1 MNKKEESAS
10 LGHTS
15 PFDELL
21 EKMKKTTE
29 QRIEGNRKIKEW
41 EIYKAKLDE
50 YHREQ
55 SKKYLKKEI
64 KTKGLCYCNICLLDI
79 I

>member
-1 MNKKEESAS
+1 MNKKTETTTS
-10 LGHTS
+10 L
-15 PFDELL
+15 DELL

-29 QRIEGNRKIKEW
+29 QRIEGERKIKEW
-41 EIYKAKLDE
+41 EEYKKKLDE

-64 KTKGLCYCNICLLDI
+64 KSKGLCYCNICILDI